1 MPVRA
6 VRAAADFQRERAEKE
21 RREQRRGK
29 SADASFFHRQSLSLV
44 KEYMSNIPDFFPR
57 VNAGGFRRGAACGIL
72 QKKERG
78 GPR

>member
-29 SADASFFHRQSLSLV
+29 SADALLFHRQSLS
-44 KEYMSNIPDFFPR
+44 
-57 VNAGGFRRGAACGIL
+57 FRKII
-72 QKKERG
+72 
-78 GPR
+78 